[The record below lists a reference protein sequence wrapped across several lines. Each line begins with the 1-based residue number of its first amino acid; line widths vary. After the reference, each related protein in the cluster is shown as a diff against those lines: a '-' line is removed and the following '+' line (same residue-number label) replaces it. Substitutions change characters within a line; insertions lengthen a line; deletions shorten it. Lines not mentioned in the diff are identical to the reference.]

1 MSAQMPPAGYVGA
14 LRKGGVQVARRRLKQ
29 WPAKEIKMQFFLDTG
44 NVEEIKQALDWG
56 ILDGVTTNPTLIA
69 KTGRP
74 FMEVAREIV
83 KLVDGPVSLETVSL
97 DAEGMVREGRML
109 AELGDN
115 VVVKIPMTPE
125 GMKAVRILE
134 SEGIPT
140 NVTLVFSPTQA
151 LIAAKAGA
159 TFVSPFV
166 GRLDDIS
173 SDGLKLIR
181 EIKQIFDNYDIDTQ
195 IIVAS
200 VRHPMHVVEA
210 ALIGADICTMPFD
223 VMKKLFMHPLTERGI
238 ELFLKDWEKVP
249 DRPF

>member
-1 MSAQMPPAGYVGA
+1 
-14 LRKGGVQVARRRLKQ
+14 
-29 WPAKEIKMQFFLDTG
+29 MQFFLDTG
-44 NVEEIKQALDWG
+44 NVDEIKQALEWG

-74 FMEVAREIV
+74 FMEVVKEILQ
-83 KLVDGPVSLETVSL
+83 LVDGPVSLETVSR
-97 DAEGMVREGRML
+97 DAKGMVEEGRKL

-125 GMKAVRILE
+125 GIIAVQELE

-159 TFVSPFV
+159 TFVSPFI
-166 GRLDDIS
+166 GRLDDVS
-173 SDGLKLIR
+173 SDGMKLIR
-181 EIKQIFDNYDIDTQ
+181 DVKTIFDNYDFDTQ

-200 VRHPMHVVEA
+200 VRHPMHVLEA
-210 ALIGADICTMPFD
+210 ALIGADICTMPFE
-223 VMKKLFMHPLTERGI
+223 VMKKLFQHPLTEKGI

-249 DRPF
+249 GKPF

>member
-1 MSAQMPPAGYVGA
+1 
-14 LRKGGVQVARRRLKQ
+14 
-29 WPAKEIKMQFFLDTG
+29 MQFFLDTG
-44 NVEEIKQALDWG
+44 NVDEIKQALEWG

-74 FMEVAREIV
+74 FLEVAKEILQ
-83 KLVDGPVSLETVSL
+83 LVDGPVSLETVSR
-97 DAEGMVREGRML
+97 DAKGMVEEGRKL

-125 GMKAVRILE
+125 GIIAVQELE

-173 SDGLKLIR
+173 SEGMKLIR
-181 EIKQIFDNYDIDTQ
+181 DIKTIFDNYDFDTQ

-200 VRHPMHVVEA
+200 VRHPMHVLEA
-210 ALIGADICTMPFD
+210 ALIGADICTMPFE
-223 VMKKLFMHPLTERGI
+223 VMKKLFQHPLTDKGI

-249 DRPF
+249 GRPF

>member
-1 MSAQMPPAGYVGA
+1 
-14 LRKGGVQVARRRLKQ
+14 
-29 WPAKEIKMQFFLDTG
+29 MQFFLDTG
-44 NVEEIKQALDWG
+44 NVDEIKQALEWG

-74 FMEVAREIV
+74 FMEVVKEILQ
-83 KLVDGPVSLETVSL
+83 LVDGPVSLETVSR
-97 DAEGMVREGRML
+97 DAKGMVEEGRKL

-125 GMKAVRILE
+125 GIIAVQELE

-173 SDGLKLIR
+173 SDGMKLIMD
-181 EIKQIFDNYDIDTQ
+181 IKTIFDNYDFDTQ

-200 VRHPMHVVEA
+200 VRHPMHVLEA
-210 ALIGADICTMPFD
+210 ALIGADICTMPFE
-223 VMKKLFMHPLTERGI
+223 VMKKLFQHPLTDKGI

-249 DRPF
+249 GRPF

>member
-1 MSAQMPPAGYVGA
+1 
-14 LRKGGVQVARRRLKQ
+14 
-29 WPAKEIKMQFFLDTG
+29 MQFFLDTG
-44 NVEEIKQALDWG
+44 NVDEIRQALEWG

-74 FMEVAREIV
+74 FMEVVKEILQ
-83 KLVDGPVSLETVSL
+83 LVDGPVSLETVSR
-97 DAEGMVREGRML
+97 DAKGMVEEGRKL

-125 GMKAVRILE
+125 GMIAVQELE

-173 SDGLKLIR
+173 SEGMKLIR
-181 EIKQIFDNYDIDTQ
+181 DIKIIFDNYDYDTQ

-200 VRHPMHVVEA
+200 VRHPMHVLEA
-210 ALIGADICTMPFD
+210 ALIGADICTMPFE
-223 VMKKLFMHPLTERGI
+223 VMKKLFQHPLTDKGI

-249 DRPF
+249 GKPF

>member
-1 MSAQMPPAGYVGA
+1 
-14 LRKGGVQVARRRLKQ
+14 
-29 WPAKEIKMQFFLDTG
+29 MQFFLDTG
-44 NVEEIKQALDWG
+44 NVDEIKQALEWG

-74 FMEVAREIV
+74 FMEVVKEILQ
-83 KLVDGPVSLETVSL
+83 LVDGPVSLETVSR
-97 DAEGMVREGRML
+97 DAKGMVEEGRKL

-125 GMKAVRILE
+125 GMIAVQELE

-159 TFVSPFV
+159 TFVSPFI

-173 SDGLKLIR
+173 SEGMKLIR
-181 EIKQIFDNYDIDTQ
+181 DVKTIYDNYDFDTQ

-200 VRHPMHVVEA
+200 VRHPMHVLEA
-210 ALIGADICTMPFD
+210 ALIGADICTMPFE
-223 VMKKLFMHPLTERGI
+223 VMKKLFQHPLTDKGI

-249 DRPF
+249 GKPF

>member
-1 MSAQMPPAGYVGA
+1 
-14 LRKGGVQVARRRLKQ
+14 
-29 WPAKEIKMQFFLDTG
+29 MQFFLDTG
-44 NVEEIKQALDWG
+44 NVDEIKQALEWG

-74 FMEVAREIV
+74 FLEVAREILQ
-83 KLVDGPVSLETVSL
+83 LVDGPVSLETVSR
-97 DAEGMVREGRML
+97 DAKGMVEEGRKL

-125 GMKAVRILE
+125 GMIAVQELE

-159 TFVSPFV
+159 TYVSPFV

-173 SDGLKLIR
+173 SEGMKLIR
-181 EIKQIFDNYDIDTQ
+181 DVKTIFDNYDYDTQ

-200 VRHPMHVVEA
+200 VRNPMHVLEA
-210 ALIGADICTMPFD
+210 ALIGADICTMPFE
-223 VMKKLFMHPLTERGI
+223 VMKKLFQHPLTDKGI

-249 DRPF
+249 GKPF

>member
-1 MSAQMPPAGYVGA
+1 
-14 LRKGGVQVARRRLKQ
+14 
-29 WPAKEIKMQFFLDTG
+29 MQFFLDTG
-44 NVEEIKQALDWG
+44 NVDEIRQALEWG

-74 FMEVAREIV
+74 FMEVVKEILQ
-83 KLVDGPVSLETVSL
+83 LVDGPVSLETVSR
-97 DAEGMVREGRML
+97 DAKGMVEEGRKL

-125 GMKAVRILE
+125 GIIAVQELE

-173 SDGLKLIR
+173 SDGMKLIR
-181 EIKQIFDNYDIDTQ
+181 NIKTIFDNYGFDTQ

-200 VRHPMHVVEA
+200 VRHPMHVLEA
-210 ALIGADICTMPFD
+210 ALIGADICTMPFE
-223 VMKKLFMHPLTERGI
+223 VMKKLFQHPLTDKGI

-249 DRPF
+249 GKPF

>member
-1 MSAQMPPAGYVGA
+1 
-14 LRKGGVQVARRRLKQ
+14 
-29 WPAKEIKMQFFLDTG
+29 MQFFLDTG
-44 NVEEIKQALDWG
+44 NVDEIKQALEWG

-74 FMEVAREIV
+74 FMEVVKEILQ
-83 KLVDGPVSLETVSL
+83 LVDGPVSLETVSR
-97 DAEGMVREGRML
+97 DAKGMVEEGRKL

-125 GMKAVRILE
+125 GIIAVQELE

-173 SDGLKLIR
+173 SEGMKLIR
-181 EIKQIFDNYDIDTQ
+181 DIKTIFDNYNFDTQ

-200 VRHPMHVVEA
+200 VRHPMHVLEA
-210 ALIGADICTMPFD
+210 ALIGADICTMPFE
-223 VMKKLFMHPLTERGI
+223 VMKKLFQHPLTDKGI

-249 DRPF
+249 GRPF

>member
-1 MSAQMPPAGYVGA
+1 
-14 LRKGGVQVARRRLKQ
+14 
-29 WPAKEIKMQFFLDTG
+29 MQFFLDTG
-44 NVEEIKQALDWG
+44 NVDEIRQALEWG

-74 FMEVAREIV
+74 FLEVAKEILS
-83 KLVDGPVSLETVSL
+83 LVDGPVSLETVSRN
-97 DAEGMVREGRML
+97 AKGMIEEGRKL

-125 GMKAVRILE
+125 GMIAVQELE

-159 TFVSPFV
+159 TFVSPFI
-166 GRLDDIS
+166 GRLDDVS
-173 SDGLKLIR
+173 SDGMKLIKDVKT
-181 EIKQIFDNYDIDTQ
+181 IYDNYQYDTQ

-200 VRHPMHVVEA
+200 VRHPMHVSEA
-210 ALIGADICTMPFD
+210 ALIGADICTMPFE
-223 VMKKLFMHPLTERGI
+223 VMKKLFQHPLTDKGI

-249 DRPF
+249 GRPF

>member
-1 MSAQMPPAGYVGA
+1 
-14 LRKGGVQVARRRLKQ
+14 
-29 WPAKEIKMQFFLDTG
+29 MQFFLDTG
-44 NVEEIKQALDWG
+44 NVDEIRQALEWG

-74 FMEVAREIV
+74 FLEVAKEILH
-83 KLVDGPVSLETVSL
+83 LVDGPVSLETVSR
-97 DAEGMVREGRML
+97 DAKGMVEEGRKL

-125 GMKAVRILE
+125 GIIAVQELE

-166 GRLDDIS
+166 GRLDDVS
-173 SDGLKLIR
+173 SDGMKLIR
-181 EIKQIFDNYDIDTQ
+181 DIKIIFDNYDYDTQ

-200 VRHPMHVVEA
+200 VRHPMHVLEA
-210 ALIGADICTMPFD
+210 ALIGADICTMPFE
-223 VMKKLFMHPLTERGI
+223 VMKKLFQHPLTDKGI

-249 DRPF
+249 GKPF

>member
-1 MSAQMPPAGYVGA
+1 
-14 LRKGGVQVARRRLKQ
+14 
-29 WPAKEIKMQFFLDTG
+29 MQFFLDTG
-44 NVEEIKQALDWG
+44 NVDEIKQALEWG

-74 FMEVAREIV
+74 FMEVVKEILQ
-83 KLVDGPVSLETVSL
+83 LVDGPVSLETVSR
-97 DAEGMVREGRML
+97 DAKGMVEEGRKL

-125 GMKAVRILE
+125 GIIAVQELE

-173 SDGLKLIR
+173 SEGMKLIR
-181 EIKQIFDNYDIDTQ
+181 DIKTIFNNYDFDTQ

-200 VRHPMHVVEA
+200 VRHPMHVLEA
-210 ALIGADICTMPFD
+210 ALIGADICTMPFE
-223 VMKKLFMHPLTERGI
+223 VMKKLFQHPLTDKGI
-238 ELFLKDWEKVP
+238 EIFLKDWEKVP
-249 DRPF
+249 GRPF

>member
-1 MSAQMPPAGYVGA
+1 
-14 LRKGGVQVARRRLKQ
+14 
-29 WPAKEIKMQFFLDTG
+29 MQFFLDTG
-44 NVEEIKQALDWG
+44 NVDEIKQALEWG

-74 FMEVAREIV
+74 FLEVAKEILQ
-83 KLVDGPVSLETVSL
+83 LVDGPVSLETVSR
-97 DAEGMVREGRML
+97 DAKGMVEEGRKL

-125 GMKAVRILE
+125 GMIAVQELE

-173 SDGLKLIR
+173 SEGMKLIR
-181 EIKQIFDNYDIDTQ
+181 DIKTIFDNYDYDTQ

-200 VRHPMHVVEA
+200 VRHPMHVLEA
-210 ALIGADICTMPFD
+210 ALIGADICTMPFE
-223 VMKKLFMHPLTERGI
+223 VMKKLFQHPLTDKGI

-249 DRPF
+249 GKPF

>member
-1 MSAQMPPAGYVGA
+1 
-14 LRKGGVQVARRRLKQ
+14 
-29 WPAKEIKMQFFLDTG
+29 MQFFLDTG
-44 NVEEIKQALDWG
+44 MVDEIKQAVEWG

-74 FMEVAREIV
+74 FLEVAKEILQ
-83 KLVDGPVSLETVSL
+83 LVDGPVSLETVSR
-97 DAEGMVREGRML
+97 DADGMIKEGKFL

-125 GMKAVRILE
+125 GMKAVQALE

-140 NVTLVFSPTQA
+140 NVTLVFSPAQA

-159 TFVSPFV
+159 SYVSPFV
-166 GRLDDIS
+166 GRLDDVS

-181 EIKQIFDNYDIDTQ
+181 EIKQIFDNYDIVETQ

-223 VMKKLFMHPLTERGI
+223 VMKKLFQHPLTDKGI

-249 DRPF
+249 GRPF

>member
-1 MSAQMPPAGYVGA
+1 
-14 LRKGGVQVARRRLKQ
+14 
-29 WPAKEIKMQFFLDTG
+29 MQFFLDTG
-44 NVEEIKQALDWG
+44 NVDEIKQALEWG

-74 FMEVAREIV
+74 FMEVVKEILQ
-83 KLVDGPVSLETVSL
+83 LVDGPVSLETVST
-97 DAEGMVREGRML
+97 DAKGMVEEGRKL

-125 GMKAVRILE
+125 GIIAVQELE

-159 TFVSPFV
+159 TYVSPFV

-173 SDGLKLIR
+173 SEGMKLIR
-181 EIKQIFDNYDIDTQ
+181 DIKTIFDNYDFDTQ

-200 VRHPMHVVEA
+200 VRHPMHVLEA
-210 ALIGADICTMPFD
+210 ALIGADICTMPFE
-223 VMKKLFMHPLTERGI
+223 VMKKLFQHPLTDKGI

-249 DRPF
+249 GKPF

>member
-1 MSAQMPPAGYVGA
+1 
-14 LRKGGVQVARRRLKQ
+14 
-29 WPAKEIKMQFFLDTG
+29 MQFFLDTG
-44 NVEEIKQALDWG
+44 NVDEIKQALEWG

-74 FMEVAREIV
+74 FMEVVKEILQ
-83 KLVDGPVSLETVSL
+83 LVDGPVSLETVSR
-97 DAEGMVREGRML
+97 DAKGMVEEGRKL

-125 GMKAVRILE
+125 GIIAVQELE

-173 SDGLKLIR
+173 SEGMKLIR
-181 EIKQIFDNYDIDTQ
+181 DIKTIFDNYDFDTQ

-200 VRHPMHVVEA
+200 VRHPMHVLEA
-210 ALIGADICTMPFD
+210 ALIGADICTMPFE
-223 VMKKLFMHPLTERGI
+223 VMKKLFRHPLTDIGI

-249 DRPF
+249 GKPF

>member
-1 MSAQMPPAGYVGA
+1 
-14 LRKGGVQVARRRLKQ
+14 
-29 WPAKEIKMQFFLDTG
+29 MQFFLDTG
-44 NVEEIKQALDWG
+44 NVDEIKQALEWG

-74 FMEVAREIV
+74 FMEVVKEILQ
-83 KLVDGPVSLETVSL
+83 LVDGPVSLETVSR
-97 DAEGMVREGRML
+97 DAKGMVEEGRKL

-125 GMKAVRILE
+125 GMIAVQELE

-159 TFVSPFV
+159 TYVSPFV
-166 GRLDDIS
+166 GRLDDVS
-173 SDGLKLIR
+173 SDGMKLIR
-181 EIKQIFDNYDIDTQ
+181 DVKTIFDNYDYDTQ

-200 VRHPMHVVEA
+200 VRNPMHVLEA
-210 ALIGADICTMPFD
+210 ALIGADICTMPFE
-223 VMKKLFMHPLTERGI
+223 VMKKLFQHPLTDKGI

-249 DRPF
+249 GRPF

>member
-1 MSAQMPPAGYVGA
+1 
-14 LRKGGVQVARRRLKQ
+14 
-29 WPAKEIKMQFFLDTG
+29 MQFFLDTG
-44 NVEEIKQALDWG
+44 NVDEIKQALEWG

-74 FMEVAREIV
+74 FMEVVKEILQ
-83 KLVDGPVSLETVSL
+83 LVDGPVSLETVSR
-97 DAEGMVREGRML
+97 DAKGMVEEGRKL

-125 GMKAVRILE
+125 GMIAVQELE

-173 SDGLKLIR
+173 SEGMKLIR
-181 EIKQIFDNYDIDTQ
+181 DIKTIFDNYDYDTQ

-200 VRHPMHVVEA
+200 VRHPMHVLEA
-210 ALIGADICTMPFD
+210 ALIGADICTMPFE
-223 VMKKLFMHPLTERGI
+223 VMKKLFQHPLTDKGI

-249 DRPF
+249 GKPF

>member
-1 MSAQMPPAGYVGA
+1 
-14 LRKGGVQVARRRLKQ
+14 
-29 WPAKEIKMQFFLDTG
+29 MQFFLDTG
-44 NVEEIKQALDWG
+44 NVDEIKQALEWG

-74 FMEVAREIV
+74 FMEVVKEILQ
-83 KLVDGPVSLETVSL
+83 LVDGPVSLETVSR
-97 DAEGMVREGRML
+97 DAKGMVEEGRKL

-125 GMKAVRILE
+125 GIIAVQELE

-173 SDGLKLIR
+173 SEGMKLIR
-181 EIKQIFDNYDIDTQ
+181 DIKTIFDNYDFDTQ

-200 VRHPMHVVEA
+200 VRHPMHVLEA
-210 ALIGADICTMPFD
+210 ALIGADICTMPFE
-223 VMKKLFMHPLTERGI
+223 VMKKLFQHPLTDKGI

-249 DRPF
+249 GKPF

>member
-1 MSAQMPPAGYVGA
+1 
-14 LRKGGVQVARRRLKQ
+14 
-29 WPAKEIKMQFFLDTG
+29 MQFFLDTG
-44 NVEEIKQALDWG
+44 NVDEIKQALEWG

-74 FMEVAREIV
+74 FMEVVKEILQ
-83 KLVDGPVSLETVSL
+83 LVDGPVSLETVSR
-97 DAEGMVREGRML
+97 DAKGMAEEGRKL

-125 GMKAVRILE
+125 GIIAVQELE

-173 SDGLKLIR
+173 SEGMKLIR
-181 EIKQIFDNYDIDTQ
+181 DIKTIFDNYDFDTQ

-200 VRHPMHVVEA
+200 VRHPMHVLEA
-210 ALIGADICTMPFD
+210 ALIGADICTMPFE
-223 VMKKLFMHPLTERGI
+223 VMKKLFQHPLTDKGI

-249 DRPF
+249 GKPF